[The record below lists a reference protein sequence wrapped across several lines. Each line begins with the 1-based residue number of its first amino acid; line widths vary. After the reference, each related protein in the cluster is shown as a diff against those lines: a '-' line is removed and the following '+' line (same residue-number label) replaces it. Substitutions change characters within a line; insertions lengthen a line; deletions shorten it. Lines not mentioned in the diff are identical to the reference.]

1 MRKATDIKNALI
13 WILLFSVLS
22 VSGQVKKSR
31 ADQLFYQYEYTRAI
45 SEYNK
50 EKQDK
55 PLTNQQL
62 LNLAD
67 AYYKTGNYQY
77 ASDTYL
83 DVFKTDTDMPATY
96 FNKMLMAFGKNDN
109 SERIK
114 IFLNT
119 RRTSLD
125 PELLEN
131 AEINFDLMEKEGL
144 EDLKF
149 EIFNVQANSSKADF
163 SPTFYKDQLL
173 FASSRGHK
181 DKPIYEPTGEAYMD
195 IFTADLSPEGNTLNT
210 KLFSGIQATPFH
222 QATPF
227 YVEELNLLFFIRSN
241 VDNGEMV
248 FDDAGKNT
256 LAIGLVDGSGTFR
269 YAFRDQ
275 STSFYY
281 PFFDSETEKLYF
293 AADLEG
299 GYGGTDLYYVYTNNG
314 LIMSSPVNL
323 GPRINSPGNEIAPF
337 IFENSLYFSSDVFYG
352 YGGMDVYK
360 SELLQGDAYSLPVN
374 LGKGINTDYDEF
386 GFIIKNFEEE
396 GLIGFFASNR
406 SGGKGN
412 DDLYGFKVAEK
423 PGIKTFALKGRVVNE
438 VTGVV
443 VPEAQIKLLDSTG
456 NVLKELYATDNG
468 TYQLEIPWE
477 PSVTLEVTQ
486 EKHSVYRASYDEAQM
501 EDIQKGLFD
510 VPIAFI
516 EDLVEE
522 KEDQTV
528 IKLNKAYF
536 RRGQSRIT
544 PEVALELDKAVDVIK
559 KFPELQLRIE
569 AHTDSRGG
577 SATNFRLSQ
586 NRANAIKSYLE
597 MQGVPTSNILYTIG
611 YGEDKLINDCKSGVY
626 CLDVFH
632 KQNERHLIV
641 VLNYNILY

>member
-77 ASDTYL
+77 ASETYL

-114 IFLNT
+114 TFLNT

-131 AEINFDLMEKEGL
+131 AEINFNLMDKEGL
-144 EDLKF
+144 KDLKF

-163 SPTFYKDQLL
+163 SPTFYKDQIL

-256 LAIGLVDGSGTFR
+256 LAIG
-269 YAFRDQ
+269 
-275 STSFYY
+275 
-281 PFFDSETEKLYF
+281 
-293 AADLEG
+293 
-299 GYGGTDLYYVYTNNG
+299 
-314 LIMSSPVNL
+314 
-323 GPRINSPGNEIAPF
+323 
-337 IFENSLYFSSDVFYG
+337 
-352 YGGMDVYK
+352 
-360 SELLQGDAYSLPVN
+360 
-374 LGKGINTDYDEF
+374 
-386 GFIIKNFEEE
+386 
-396 GLIGFFASNR
+396 
-406 SGGKGN
+406 
-412 DDLYGFKVAEK
+412 
-423 PGIKTFALKGRVVNE
+423 
-438 VTGVV
+438 
-443 VPEAQIKLLDSTG
+443 
-456 NVLKELYATDNG
+456 
-468 TYQLEIPWE
+468 
-477 PSVTLEVTQ
+477 
-486 EKHSVYRASYDEAQM
+486 
-501 EDIQKGLFD
+501 
-510 VPIAFI
+510 
-516 EDLVEE
+516 
-522 KEDQTV
+522 
-528 IKLNKAYF
+528 
-536 RRGQSRIT
+536 
-544 PEVALELDKAVDVIK
+544 
-559 KFPELQLRIE
+559 
-569 AHTDSRGG
+569 
-577 SATNFRLSQ
+577 
-586 NRANAIKSYLE
+586 
-597 MQGVPTSNILYTIG
+597 
-611 YGEDKLINDCKSGVY
+611 
-626 CLDVFH
+626 
-632 KQNERHLIV
+632 
-641 VLNYNILY
+641 